1 MNFREPLLF
10 SDWLML
16 SGGDSPLGFLN
27 CHMLTRS
34 ALLQNELAGDH
45 INHLLIRLQHSPRL
59 VAVGLLVG

>member
-10 SDWLML
+10 SDRLML
-16 SGGDSPLGFLN
+16 SGGDCPLGFLN
-27 CHMLTRS
+27 MLTRS